1 MNEITMVTKETPIK
15 ELLNIVPEAEEI
27 LLGYGLH
34 CVGCHFSD
42 MDTLEDGAM
51 MHGLTDEDIGLMIK
65 DVNEI
70 LRSKNE

>member
-42 MDTLEDGAM
+42 MVTVEDGAM

>member
-42 MDTLEDGAM
+42 MDTVEDGAM